1 MKFVVQIETD
11 EQLVYS
17 LTIENP
23 LNGWEGFLIEADFL
37 GPQGTVLQLTTET
50 QIIPN
55 TYPSDDCHQATC
67 AGSLV

>member
-1 MKFVVQIETD
+1 
-11 EQLVYS
+11 
-17 LTIENP
+17 